1 MKRSTSRTF
10 MLLATLMVILFVGG
24 LVLVLVL
31 ALRP

>member
-24 LVLVLVL
+24 LALVLVL
-31 ALRP
+31 ALR